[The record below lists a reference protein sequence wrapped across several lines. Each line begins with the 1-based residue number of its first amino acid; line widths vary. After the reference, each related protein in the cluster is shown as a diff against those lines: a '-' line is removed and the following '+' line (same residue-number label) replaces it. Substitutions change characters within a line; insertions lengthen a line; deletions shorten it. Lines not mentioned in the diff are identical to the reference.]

1 MKTGKFGKFEIQA
14 ELGQGAMGTV
24 YRAHDPIL
32 DRPVALK
39 TVSPALLTGKE
50 PLARFQR
57 EARAA
62 ARLQHPNIVTIFEVG
77 EVEGTHYIAM
87 ELVEGIEL
95 GEAIVPLDRF
105 PLDRRVRMMVDVCR
119 GLDFAH
125 KMGVI
130 HRDVKPANIRLT
142 RDGTVKILD
151 FGIAK
156 SLRSDATDPNLTQ
169 AGMVLGTPSY
179 LSPELVQGAK
189 VDPYADLWAVGVI
202 LYEMLTGHRPF
213 EAPTITG
220 LIHKIVGE
228 PFAPIDSRALGVPE
242 ALAAVAKRALDK
254 DRAYR
259 FPSLGEMANALLAA
273 IGATP
278 PPETPLDPVVRKRA
292 YEANFAEARR
302 LLTEDDLS
310 GALEAAKRAQSLDNT
325 RTGIVS
331 LIKVI
336 EERLASATTVQR
348 PPPQAGPEAMR
359 TVPSAPV
366 RTPAGGA
373 TLPALAVPPGPLD
386 TTTLRSAGA
395 GAFRELGTFG
405 EPPPTKEAVISPVA
419 DLLAVAGADG
429 AIRLWDLRSRNRAH
443 VLRTDLHR
451 RSGHDAAALCLG
463 FSPDGSL
470 LASAHVDG
478 VVHLWD
484 MAKAEEVPV
493 RLRHDE
499 SVGTL
504 AFSPDGATLATG
516 SLDANLRLWDVGAA
530 LVGEARR
537 ELVRQPSGVTAL
549 AWAGGGEWILTG
561 HASRVLRLIDPHRSR
576 LLATLRG
583 PEGLVNL
590 LTLSPDGRHMAV
602 SSHDRTIRLFD
613 LATREPVAVL
623 GPLRRPATAVCFL
636 ADGGYL
642 ATVCQENAVQL
653 WDLDTRSP
661 GATLWG
667 PAGESFVGL
676 ALFGE
681 SNHLAVALADGRIRI
696 WGPAT

>member
-1 MKTGKFGKFEIQA
+1 LRFGKFENLA
-14 ELGQGAMGTV
+14 ELGQGAMGRV
-24 YRAHDPIL
+24 YRAHDPVL

-39 TVSPALLTGKE
+39 TVSPALLTSKDT
-50 PLARFQR
+50 LARFQR

-62 ARLQHPNIVTIFEVG
+62 ARLQHPNIVTIFELG
-77 EVEGTHYIAM
+77 EVERTHYIAM
-87 ELVEGIEL
+87 ELVEGMDL
-95 GEAIVPLDRF
+95 GEAMTLPDRF
-105 PLDRRVRMMVDVCR
+105 TLEQKVRMVVDVCR

-125 KMGVI
+125 KMGVV

-151 FGIAK
+151 FGIA
-156 SLRSDATDPNLTQ
+156 RFRGGDTTDPNLTQ

-189 VDPYADLWAVGVI
+189 VDHYADMWAVGVI
-202 LYEMLTGHRPF
+202 LYEVLTGRRPF

-220 LIHKIVGE
+220 LIHKIVAE
-228 PFAPIDSRALGVPE
+228 PVPAIDAKALHLPE
-242 ALAAVAKRALDK
+242 ALATAAMRALER
-254 DRAYR
+254 DRARR
-259 FPSLGEMANALLAA
+259 FPDLGALARALLAA
-273 IGATP
+273 IGATA
-278 PPETPLDPVVRKRA
+278 PPEAPLDPAVRKRA

-310 GALEAAKRAQSLDNT
+310 GALEAAKRAQALDPA

-331 LIKVI
+331 LIRAI
-336 EERLASATTVQR
+336 EEKLRWGPRRRPDEAPAPDATR
-348 PPPQAGPEAMR
+348 PSPAAALRTPSPLS
-359 TVPSAPV
+359 TVPS
-366 RTPAGGA
+366 
-373 TLPALAVPPGPLD
+373 LAVPPGPLD
-386 TTTLRSAGA
+386 TATLRARGA
-395 GAFRELGTFG
+395 SAFRDMGTFG
-405 EPPPTKEAVISPVA
+405 EPPATKEAALSPVA
-419 DLLAVAGADG
+419 DLLAVAGVDG

-451 RSGHDAAALCLG
+451 RTGHDAAALSLG

-484 MAKAEEVPV
+484 MAKGEEVPV

-499 SVGTL
+499 SVGAL

-516 SLDANLRLWDVGAA
+516 SLDANLRLWDVGAV
-530 LVGEARR
+530 LSGEARR

-549 AWAGGGEWILTG
+549 AWTGGGDWVLTG
-561 HASRVLRLIDPHRSR
+561 HTSRVLRLTDPHRSR

-583 PEGLVNL
+583 PEAPVSL
-590 LTLSPDGRHMAV
+590 LMLSPDGRYMAV
-602 SSHDRTIRLFD
+602 ASHDRTVRLFD
-613 LATREPVAVL
+613 LATREQAAVL
-623 GPLRRPATAVCFL
+623 EGLRRPATAVCFL

-653 WDLDTRSP
+653 WDLESRSP
-661 GATLWG
+661 GTTLWG
-667 PAGESFVGL
+667 PADESFVSL

-681 SNHLAVALADGRIRI
+681 SNHLAVALADGRIRV
-696 WGPAT
+696 WGPAG

>member
-1 MKTGKFGKFEIQA
+1 LKFGKFEILA
-14 ELGQGAMGTV
+14 DLGQGAMGKV

-39 TVSPALLTGKE
+39 TVPPALLAGKE
-50 PLARFQR
+50 TLARFQR

-62 ARLQHPNIVTIFEVG
+62 ARLQHPNIVTIFELG

-87 ELVEGIEL
+87 ELVEGLDL
-95 GEAIVPLDRF
+95 GEAMTPPDR
-105 PLDRRVRMMVDVCR
+105 LTIEQKVRMVVDVCR

-125 KMGVI
+125 KMGVV

-142 RDGTVKILD
+142 RDGTIKILD
-151 FGIAK
+151 FGIAR
-156 SLRSDATDPNLTQ
+156 LHGTDATDPNLTQ
-169 AGMVLGTPSY
+169 QGMVLGTPSY

-189 VDPYADLWAVGVI
+189 VDHYADMWAVGVI
-202 LYEMLTGHRPF
+202 LYEMLTGRRPF
-213 EAPTITG
+213 EAPTITS
-220 LIHKIVGE
+220 LIHKIVNE
-228 PFAPIDSRALGVPE
+228 PLPALDARSLHLPE
-242 ALAAVAKRALDK
+242 ALAAVAMRALDR
-254 DRAYR
+254 DRSRR
-259 FPSLGEMANALLAA
+259 FPDLGDMARALLAA

-331 LIKVI
+331 LIRVI
-336 EERLASATTVQR
+336 EERLRAATTVKKA
-348 PPPQAGPEAMR
+348 PPGTVGSEATR
-359 TVPSAPV
+359 TALAAAV
-366 RTPAGGA
+366 RTPSPEA
-373 TLPALAVPPGPLD
+373 TVPALAVPPGPLD
-386 TTTLRSAGA
+386 TATLRARGA
-395 GAFRELGTFG
+395 GAFREVGTFG
-405 EPPPTKEAVISPVA
+405 EPPATKEAALSPVA

-429 AIRLWDLRSRNRAH
+429 ALRLWDLRSRNRAN

-451 RSGHDAAALCLG
+451 RTGHDAAALCLG

-530 LVGEARR
+530 LAGEARR
-537 ELVRQPSGVTAL
+537 ELVRQPAGVTAL
-549 AWAGGGEWILTG
+549 AWTGGGEWLLTG
-561 HASRVLRLIDPHRSR
+561 HSSRILRLLDPHRSR

-590 LTLSPDGRHMAV
+590 LTLSPDGRFIAV
-602 SSHDRTIRLFD
+602 ASQDRTVRLFD
-613 LATREPVAVL
+613 LATREQSAVL
-623 GPLRRPATAVCFL
+623 TGLRRPATSLCFV
-636 ADGGYL
+636 ADGGFL

-653 WDLDTRSP
+653 WDLATGSP

-667 PAGESFVGL
+667 PADESFVGVV
-676 ALFGE
+676 LFGE
-681 SNHLAVALADGRIRI
+681 SNHLAVALADGRIRV
-696 WGPAT
+696 WGPAA